1 MLEGHA
7 KDNNYA
13 LCRSMLSGHIACL
26 KGMPRTITM
35 VSVTL
40 TDTIAAQKFTF
51 N

>member
-26 KGMPRTITM
+26 KSMPMTITM
-35 VSVTL
+35 LSVGQCYQVTL
-40 TDTIAAQKFTF
+40 RA
-51 N
+51 